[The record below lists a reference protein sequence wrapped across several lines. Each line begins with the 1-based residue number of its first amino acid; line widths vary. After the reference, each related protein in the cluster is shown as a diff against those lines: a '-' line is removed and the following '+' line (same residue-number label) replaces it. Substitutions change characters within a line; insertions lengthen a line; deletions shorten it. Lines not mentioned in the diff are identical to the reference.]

1 MNLTGNCGRMAM
13 MYFYRITY
21 ICDMKTEVTINADI
35 LTWAITRAGYELQE
49 IVECREMAER

>member
-1 MNLTGNCGRMAM
+1 